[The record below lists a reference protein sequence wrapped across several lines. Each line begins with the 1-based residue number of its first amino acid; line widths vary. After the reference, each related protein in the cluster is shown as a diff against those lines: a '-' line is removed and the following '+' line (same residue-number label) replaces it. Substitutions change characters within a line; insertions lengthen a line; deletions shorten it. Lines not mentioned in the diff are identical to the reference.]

1 MNTMN
6 FHPKSGSSIWIQ
18 NLIHGL
24 SGLTIKAKHSVFC
37 DSSPFQK
44 IEIFDTY
51 SFGLVLCLGG
61 SIVMTEADGFIYHE
75 MITHPALFMHKNP
88 QRVCIIGGGDGGCLK
103 EVLTHEIVK
112 SVTVVDIDKMVNETV
127 KSFFPVLAEGFEDKR
142 IQMVFEDG
150 YQYLEKNDQ
159 KFDLIVVD
167 SYDPDGPVQSLE
179 TDDFHRIVS
188 TRLADNGIAVFQT
201 DSPTVNK
208 DFLRKTIQSVSPYF
222 DFYKPYLCSMYS
234 FPEGICSFLVC
245 SKQESI
251 LNNFESERYNK
262 LAHQF
267 SYYNDEV
274 HSGAFLLPQHI
285 RNILKS

>member
-6 FHPKSGSSIWIQ
+6 FHPQSGSSIWIQ

-75 MITHPALFMHKNP
+75 MISHPALFMLKDP
-88 QRVCIIGGGDGGCLK
+88 KRVCIIGGGDGGCLK

-112 SVTVVDIDKMVNETV
+112 SVTIVDIDKMVNETV
-127 KSFFPVLAEGFEDKR
+127 KRFFPALAEGFEDKR
-142 IQMVFEDG
+142 VKLVFEDG
-150 YQYLEKNDQ
+150 YRYLEKNKQ
-159 KFDLIVVD
+159 EFDLILVD
-167 SYDPDGPVQSLE
+167 SYDPNGPVQSLE

-188 TRLADNGIAVFQT
+188 SRLSDNGIAVFQT
-201 DSPTVNK
+201 DSPTVNT

-222 DFYKPYLCSMYS
+222 DFYKPYICSMYS

-245 SKQESI
+245 SKKEYI
-251 LNNFESERYNK
+251 LNNFERERYEK
-262 LAHQF
+262 SAHNF
-267 SYYNDEV
+267 SYYNDEI